1 VIDPVTGAVTGE
13 VTTPPK
19 SANEAFGAGMG
30 KDTFLK
36 LLVAQLKYQ
45 NPLSPTNSE
54 QFMAQ
59 MAQFTQVEK
68 LAEIGKA
75 QADLVTWQR
84 NVAGQGMIG
93 KQITASVPSGGEV
106 TGLVVGVKLADT
118 GPRLILSNGT
128 TVGVDEVTSVESPT
142 SQAAT
147 APAASTPPSSTPPAS
162 TPAASTPAATTP
174 TASTPPATTP
184 ATGATPAATGS
195 GSGTGTTGT
204 GAGTDST
211 GTSTGGSTAP

>member
-1 VIDPVTGAVTGE
+1 MIDPVSGAVTGE

-19 SANEAFGAGMG
+19 SSEQTFGAGMG

-75 QADLVTWQR
+75 QNDLVSWQR
-84 NVAGQGMIG
+84 TVAGQGMIG
-93 KQITASVPSGGEV
+93 KQITATSATGGTEV
-106 TGLVVGVKLADT
+106 TGLVTGVKLTDA

-128 TVGVDEVTSVESPT
+128 TVGVDEVTSVEVPN
-142 SQAAT
+142 
-147 APAASTPPSSTPPAS
+147 ASTGAQTPAIQTPATPTPATPTPP
-162 TPAASTPAATTP
+162 TNTPAATTP
-174 TASTPPATTP
+174 ATTPPATTP
-184 ATGATPAATGS
+184 AAGSGSAAGSATTGT
-195 GSGTGTTGT
+195 GSGTGT
-204 GAGTDST
+204 
-211 GTSTGGSTAP
+211 GSTSSGITPTP